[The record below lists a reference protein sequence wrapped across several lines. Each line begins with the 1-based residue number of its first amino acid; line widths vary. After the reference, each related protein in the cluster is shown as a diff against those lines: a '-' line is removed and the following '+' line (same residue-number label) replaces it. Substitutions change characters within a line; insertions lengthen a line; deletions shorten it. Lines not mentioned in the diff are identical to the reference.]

1 MEKIYIDLVQ
11 TSNFKF
17 QVSFTNI
24 IYFFLLQRYLTRSI
38 IENSSKNIFWKEFFF
53 YGKFNKY
60 PDKRDYP
67 IKGTIERIFHSR
79 SEDSLKSIAKK
90 VVPTLVPL
98 GPILFRGI
106 RERYRRIKKKKKTKT
121 KIKKK
126 QSIFGMEISG
136 MHRENWCWHRQQ
148 RRRKASLQPLC
159 DRSSLALFNHP
170 FQSWR
175 VFREI
180 IPTFRDKIILSKEG
194 KDSKH
199 SFDSTLLFLLLMD
212 TRLTFRAMP

>member
-98 GPILFRGI
+98 GPILFPGI
-106 RERYRRIKKKKKTKT
+106 RERYRRIKKKKKNKNKNKKKT
-121 KIKKK
+121 KHLWNGNLWYA
-126 QSIFGMEISG
+126 S
-136 MHRENWCWHRQQ
+136 
-148 RRRKASLQPLC
+148 RKLMLTSAATTQKSFVATPLRSFLSRSFQPPFPVMA
-159 DRSSLALFNHP
+159 RVSWNHP
-170 FQSWR
+170 YFQR
-175 VFREI
+175 
-180 IPTFRDKIILSKEG
+180 
-194 KDSKH
+194 
-199 SFDSTLLFLLLMD
+199 
-212 TRLTFRAMP
+212 